1 LGVLTI
7 RRSPPKPQVV
17 PAGGAAPTVAPRG
30 SKGAWKAMCLY
41 GTEEKSSTD
50 LVQCGTGRQG
60 PWQGVAEGVVQDR
73 SPPRFSFSDVLKV
86 ASCGLFKFPACAEL
100 IVIAKGLRGLL

>member
-1 LGVLTI
+1 
-7 RRSPPKPQVV
+7 
-17 PAGGAAPTVAPRG
+17 
-30 SKGAWKAMCLY
+30 MCLY

-86 ASCGLFKFPACAEL
+86 ALFGLFKFPACAEL

>member
-1 LGVLTI
+1 M
-7 RRSPPKPQVV
+7 

-30 SKGAWKAMCLY
+30 SKSVWKAMCLY

-73 SPPRFSFSDVLKV
+73 SPPPFSFSDVLKV
-86 ASCGLFKFPACAEL
+86 ASCGLFEFFTWVRL
-100 IVIAKGLRGLL
+100 IIFVKGVRGLL

>member
-1 LGVLTI
+1 
-7 RRSPPKPQVV
+7 
-17 PAGGAAPTVAPRG
+17 
-30 SKGAWKAMCLY
+30 MCLY

-73 SPPRFSFSDVLKV
+73 SPPRFSFSDLLKV
-86 ASCGLFKFPACAEL
+86 ASCGLFKSPACAEL